1 MVFGGFH
8 LAGFSKEDI
17 EDIIDQFRVLGV
29 KKVGPCH
36 CSGDESRILFAEEY
50 KDDFIKIGVGKEIKV
65 Q

>member
-8 LAGFSKEDI
+8 LAPLNESEI
-17 EDIIDQFRVLGV
+17 REIIDYFRASGV

-36 CSGDESRILFAEEY
+36 CSGDEARRLFAEEY
-50 KDDFIKIGVGKEIKV
+50 KDDYIKIGAGKEIKV